1 MTKTKLIKLNIDANK
16 KQDSALLNPAFIIL
30 RLIYFILLLVIS
42 ENF

>member
-1 MTKTKLIKLNIDANK
+1 MTKTILIKLNIDANK
-16 KQDSALLNPAFIIL
+16 KQGSALLNPVFIIF